1 ATSLMCT
8 SPVFPPGN
16 STNAPKFLIPVT
28 FPITLLPT
36 STDILIY
43 YPPNYHLLS
52 LYNNTIKKKNNHYN
66 IVTIILPELLFQ
78 HFYRSI
84 FTNNKQ
90 PLLIMRRK
98 IHYVQSLQYS
108 YHHTAALSAAQDLIP
123 QSKIQP

>member
-1 ATSLMCT
+1 MCT

-52 LYNNTIKKKNNHYN
+52 IYNNTIKKKNNHYN
-66 IVTIILPELLFQ
+66 IVTIILPALLFQ
-78 HFYRSI
+78 HFLRLRSEERRVG
-84 FTNNKQ
+84 KECR
-90 PLLIMRRK
+90 LLWWEVR
-98 IHYVQSLQYS
+98 
-108 YHHTAALSAAQDLIP
+108 
-123 QSKIQP
+123 

>member
-1 ATSLMCT
+1 MCT

-66 IVTIILPELLFQ
+66 IVTIIFPELLFQ
-78 HFYRSI
+78 HFHRSI
-84 FTNNKQ
+84 SANCKQ
-90 PLLIMRRK
+90 SPLLQRRR
-98 IHYVQSLQYS
+98 IHSVQSLRYNS
-108 YHHTAALSAAQDLIP
+108 HHSCSLSAAQNLFP
-123 QSKIQP
+123 LSPFHP

>member
-1 ATSLMCT
+1 SISFSHCLPLCIYFPSTAPSHIPLYTLSLHDAL
-8 SPVFPPGN
+8 PIY

-78 HFYRSI
+78 HFHRSI
-84 FTNNKQ
+84 
-90 PLLIMRRK
+90 
-98 IHYVQSLQYS
+98 
-108 YHHTAALSAAQDLIP
+108 SAN
-123 QSKIQP
+123 

>member
-1 ATSLMCT
+1 MDRLILPSSPTDRTFTSISWPTLRCSLISSTYSSATSLLCT

-16 STNAPKFLIPVT
+16 STNAPKFLIPLT

-78 HFYRSI
+78 HFHRSI
-84 FTNNKQ
+84 
-90 PLLIMRRK
+90 
-98 IHYVQSLQYS
+98 
-108 YHHTAALSAAQDLIP
+108 SAN
-123 QSKIQP
+123 